1 MLCLRGAREVNSIVM
16 VERDGRVYDVLT
28 VYFSKTPRIVVLLA
42 DKAWLPYSARSWTGG
57 DWDIGAVGGGE
68 GIEEAE
74 REAWGGVFKVFTV
87 CCCLGGFFVKA
98 RVKGNNRQS
107 CRVTFTPNL

>member
-1 MLCLRGAREVNSIVM
+1 M
-16 VERDGRVYDVLT
+16 VERDGRVYGVLT

-42 DKAWLPYSARSWTGG
+42 DEAWLPYSARSWTGG
-57 DWDIGAVGGGE
+57 DWDIRAVGGGE
-68 GIEEAE
+68 GI
-74 REAWGGVFKVFTV
+74 GVVLFKVFTV
-87 CCCLGGFFVKA
+87 CCCLGAFFVKA